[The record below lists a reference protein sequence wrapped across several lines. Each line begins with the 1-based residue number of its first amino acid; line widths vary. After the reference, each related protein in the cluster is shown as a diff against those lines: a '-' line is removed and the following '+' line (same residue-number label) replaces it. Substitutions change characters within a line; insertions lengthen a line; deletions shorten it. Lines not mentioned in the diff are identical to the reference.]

1 MPNKTI
7 YVSDDDL
14 PLFQRAQEIA
24 GGKLSTAISVALR
37 RYVEMEEGRQE
48 GYEEIVVQVG
58 QGGTGRKQRF
68 SGVLLGEWGRTTGSR
83 VEMFR
88 VYRSRKNKYVLHVD
102 RSPDWTDSLTSGSDN
117 WLEGL
122 LSRGAW
128 RSYLGLAD
136 SSWGFVQGE
145 ATLEVVNTFQE
156 LRGRIPDEFYD
167 LIADMAERPVVEDLD
182 I

>member
-7 YVSDDDL
+7 YVSDEDL
-14 PLFQRAQEIA
+14 PLFQRAQELA

-37 RYVEMEEGRQE
+37 RYVEMEEGRKE
-48 GYEEIVVQVG
+48 GYDEIIVQVG
-58 QGGTGRKQRF
+58 QGTGRKQRF

-83 VEMFR
+83 MEMFR
-88 VYRSRKNKYVLHVD
+88 VYRSRQGRYVLHVD

-145 ATLEVVNTFQE
+145 ATLEVVDTIE
-156 LRGRIPDEFYD
+156 MLRGQVPDEFYD
-167 LIADMAERPVVEDLD
+167 LIADLAERPIVEDLD